1 MMKLNIR
8 GEKTEI
14 TEAMK
19 AYAEEKITKLNKYIE
34 SD

>member
-1 MMKLNIR
+1 MKLNIR

-19 AYAEEKITKLNKYIE
+19 SYALDKIKKLEKIFLSK
-34 SD
+34 